1 MLNTN
6 IKKLLK
12 LEGGMDFSFGNG
24 QKPQSESRKDFRS
37 SANDGHSDWVDSIGG
52 NGDRKLKEL
61 EQTKEAISRLENEI
75 ITHAKMVEDLKKVNS
90 KNTDFEE
97 FKLNKMREGLEL
109 LKERKKKL
117 QF

>member
-6 IKKLLK
+6 LKKLLK
-12 LEGGMDFSFGNG
+12 LEGGMDFNFGN
-24 QKPQSESRKDFRS
+24 KREVESRKDFRS

-97 FKLNKMREGLEL
+97 FKLNKMKEGLITLESS
-109 LKERKKKL
+109 KKKL
-117 QF
+117 MF